1 MYSVAFF
8 HSWNS
13 KKLTQFL
20 QVAIR
25 FHSGHRR
32 PKRYSH
38 RWGIVV
44 ECYFSSRVLFTSLIY
59 SLRKRP
65 TFHDD
70 TTGIPAKWRLS
81 KDRRNFLLITFTTQI
96 WVVVLIGRSNFL
108 SRLDQSGAL
117 TRSGSSVTNF
127 CSRFSDIILL
137 GSRRWRRKMSAV
149 FSGYLTP
156 MCFQAIKT
164 ILRKLR
170 HSSLN

>member
-81 KDRRNFLLITFTTQI
+81 KDRRNFLLIMFTTQI

-117 TRSGSSVTNF
+117 TTSGSSAGNF
-127 CSRFSDIILL
+127 CSPFSDVILR
-137 GSRRWRRKMSAV
+137 GNQWWRREMSAV
-149 FSGYLTP
+149 SSGYLNSNV
-156 MCFQAIKT
+156 F
-164 ILRKLR
+164 
-170 HSSLN
+170 SGF

>member
-81 KDRRNFLLITFTTQI
+81 KDRRNFLLIMFTTQI

-117 TRSGSSVTNF
+117 TTSWSSAGNF
-127 CSRFSDIILL
+127 CSRFSDVILR
-137 GSRRWRRKMSAV
+137 GNQWWRSEMSAV
-149 FSGYLTP
+149 FSGYLNSNV
-156 MCFQAIKT
+156 F
-164 ILRKLR
+164 
-170 HSSLN
+170 SGF

>member
-25 FHSGHRR
+25 FHSGQRR

-59 SLRKRP
+59 SLTKRP

-81 KDRRNFLLITFTTQI
+81 KDCRNFWLITFTTQI

-117 TRSGSSVTNF
+117 TTSGSSAGNF
-127 CSRFSDIILL
+127 CSRFSDVILR
-137 GSRRWRRKMSAV
+137 GNQWWRREMSAV
-149 FSGYLTP
+149 SSGYLNSNV
-156 MCFQAIKT
+156 F
-164 ILRKLR
+164 
-170 HSSLN
+170 SGF